1 MTDDLLLY
9 GSYGYTGDLI
19 ARAAVEAGLS
29 PTLAGRDREQVE
41 AQAAEL
47 GLDTR
52 VFGLDSSRIVE
63 RKLDDASVVLNCA
76 GPFIHTYEPLVE
88 ACLETG
94 THYLD
99 ITGEIDVFEAIAA
112 REERAAEAGV
122 MALPGVGFDVVPSDC
137 LANHLV
143 EQLPEAT
150 HLALGFTDLG
160 GVSPGTA
167 ATVVESL
174 GGGSVVREDGDL
186 REVPLGERTRTI
198 DFGEGARL
206 ATSIPWGD
214 VSTAYRST
222 GIPNV
227 EFYTGV
233 SETEL
238 RVLKNLRSLGRLL
251 GSGPVQPSCE
261 RWSSAA
267 SRDRTSASAVRAR
280 ACCGARSA
288 TKRGTR
294 SRRGCTG
301 PRPTPSPWRR
311 RSRCSNGCS
320 TATPPPGIRRPPR
333 PTGTIWCSTSRASRS
348 SDDRAVVEARAEN

>member
-1 MTDDLLLY
+1 MTDDFLLY

-47 GLDTR
+47 GLETS
-52 VFGLDSSRIVE
+52 VFGLDSSEIVE
-63 RKLDDASVVLNCA
+63 RKLDDASIVLNCA

-238 RVLKNLRSLGRLL
+238 RVLKNLRSLGWLL
-251 GSGPVQPSCE
+251 GSGPVQTLLRAMVE
-261 RWSSAA
+261 RGVSGPDERERRAGESLLWGEV
-267 SRDRTSASAVRAR
+267 RDGAGNAVTAR
-280 ACCGARSA
+280 LHGPETYAFTVETALAVLERVLDGDAPAGYQMPA
-288 TKRGTR
+288 TAYGDDLVLDVE
-294 SRRGCTG
+294 GV
-301 PRPTPSPWRR
+301 
-311 RSRCSNGCS
+311 
-320 TATPPPGIRRPPR
+320 
-333 PTGTIWCSTSRASRS
+333 TI
-348 SDDRAVVEARAEN
+348 E